1 MKKIVAFVLSAVIA
15 LSTLAGCSSGG
26 STTGTAAP
34 KKENVV
40 TIARQVETA
49 TLNNFMATDGVAVIY
64 GRMMYDS
71 LVKGDGKGGVVPS
84 LATSWTISEDGKK
97 VTFKLRNDVKFHNGD
112 QFSSADVKYTF
123 ERFIKDKTVR
133 IGTDFIPVLVSVDTP
148 DAQTAVFNFKQPMAN
163 LFTILQVTYVM
174 DKKLADSMGDKMFD
188 KPVGTGPWKFVSWT
202 AGQQLVLQR
211 NDDYWDWGDKKSN
224 VDKVIFKPVG
234 EDATR
239 LAAIQSGDADIAE
252 PISADQAKQLANDKN
267 ITVKDILNSAQVY
280 FCFSAKGVFK
290 DKNVRDAWNL
300 AIDRETIVKT
310 IATGAKA
317 TSWMVDSSCMGYKDV
332 KPLFDAAKAKQ
343 LLASSSYKGEPI
355 KILAVNGSVPRI
367 NEVLQA
373 ASSMLN
379 AVGFNTTVSF
389 MEQAALN
396 AQRAAGNYDVYFVSI
411 RQVAGDPG
419 GLVTSRWA
427 DDMYKSGY
435 VNTKMFELIRAQAV
449 EMDKTK
455 RTELL
460 TQIFQMAYDDTAP
473 FIPVYQMD
481 SVSAYRN
488 NVSGMVFTP
497 DGMNDYSRIM
507 KG

>member
-1 MKKIVAFVLSAVIA
+1 MKKLVALFLSAVLV
-15 LSTLAGCSSGG
+15 LSTLAACSSGG
-26 STTGTAAP
+26 STPGTAAP

-71 LVKGDGKGGVVPS
+71 LVKSDGKGGVVPS

-97 VTFKLRNDVKFHNGD
+97 VTFKLRNDVKWHNGD
-112 QFSSADVKYTF
+112 QFTSADVKYTF
-123 ERFIKDKTVR
+123 ERLVTDKTVR
-133 IGTDFIPVLVSVDTP
+133 IGTDFIPVLTLVDTP
-148 DAQTAVFNFKQPMAN
+148 DAQTAIFNFKQPMAN
-163 LFTILQVTYVM
+163 LFAVLQMTYIM
-174 DKKLADSMGDKMFD
+174 SKKVADTLGDKAFD

-202 AGQQLVLQR
+202 AGQQLVLSR
-211 NDDYWDWGDKKSN
+211 NDEYWGWGDKKSN

-252 PISADQAKQLANDKN
+252 PISADQAKQLSNDKN
-267 ITVKDILNSAQVY
+267 ITVKDVLNSAQVY
-280 FCFSAKGVFK
+280 FCFSAKGIFK

-310 IATGAKA
+310 IVNGSKA

-332 KPLFDAAKAKQ
+332 NPSFDADKAKQ

-355 KILAVNGSVPRI
+355 KILSINGTVPRVS
-367 NEVLQA
+367 EVLQA

-379 AVGFNTTVSF
+379 KAGFNTSVSF

-419 GLVTSRWA
+419 GMITSRWA

-435 VNTKMFELIRAQAV
+435 VNTKMFELIRAQAI
-449 EMDKTK
+449 EMNQTK
-455 RTELL
+455 RVDML
-460 TQIFQMAYDDTAP
+460 TQIFQMAYDDSAP
-473 FIPVYQMD
+473 FLPVYQMD
-481 SVSAYRN
+481 SVNAYKN

-507 KG
+507 KN